1 MAPQLKR
8 AWASLI
14 IGLSFIVIIVGI
26 VISNNPISYLENES
40 IKLLVYGILILGFA
54 LYGLVVLYFRSK
66 ERGVNVTIDER
77 DQAISHKAMKYQI
90 WVRSVILL
98 IWMVGLIETY
108 DGQQSIP
115 LVYPFFIFIT
125 TIISGALAQSVGII
139 VGYVRGGGS
148 AQGHI

>member
-40 IKLLVYGILILGFA
+40 IKLRVYGVLILGFA
-54 LYGLVVLYFRSK
+54 LYSLVVLYFRSK
-66 ERGVNVTIDER
+66 ERRVSVTIDER
-77 DQAISHKAMKYQI
+77 DRAINHNAMKYQL

-108 DGQQSIP
+108 DDQQSIP

-139 VGYVRGGGS
+139 VGYVKGGGN
-148 AQGHI
+148 A

>member
-40 IKLLVYGILILGFA
+40 VKLLVYGVLILGFS

-66 ERGVNVTIDER
+66 ERGVSVTIDER
-77 DQAISHKAMKYQI
+77 DRAINHSAMKYQL

-115 LVYPFFIFIT
+115 LVYPFFIFIS
-125 TIISGALAQSVGII
+125 TIISGALVQSVGII
-139 VGYVRGGGS
+139 VGYVRGGGN
-148 AQGHI
+148 A